1 MAALAV
7 GSPMTPYPTTEIAQK
22 VVVALAVGLVVGLE
36 RQWAHKELGA
46 RTFALTALL
55 GTLSW
60 LVAPVFAVAAL
71 AGVFVLVGFANLRSL
86 LADRTLETTTS
97 VALLVT
103 LVLGALIG
111 QGHYFTA
118 VSGALLCTGLLAW
131 KTELTR
137 LAGDLTL
144 AEIRGGVLLGLIA
157 FVVYPLLPNRYVDR
171 WELINPRQAW
181 VTIIILAGIAFLNYV
196 LLRVYSGRGVYFS
209 AVLGG
214 LVNSTATVVELGRI
228 VGGDGGQAM
237 GTAVLLSA
245 VAMLVRNLV
254 LLAILAPVTALWA
267 AGPML
272 AMAAVALGAGWRL
285 RQPVPEVRPHLE
297 LGSPVSLRRVLGLG
311 SIFVLIE
318 VVGTLA
324 TRHAGWSGFLV
335 VSVVGGSI
343 SSAST
348 TAAAAAL
355 ATAGRLTVP
364 VAATATAAASM
375 VSLLVNL
382 VLARRATSR
391 PVRRQLTAATLA
403 SLAVGLGALV
413 LVYRP

>member
-1 MAALAV
+1 MM
-7 GSPMTPYPTTEIAQK
+7 PFPPTEIALRI
-22 VVVALAVGLVVGLE
+22 VLALAIGLVVGLE

-55 GTLSW
+55 GMLSW
-60 LVAPVFAVAAL
+60 MVGPGFALAAL
-71 AGVFVLVGFANLRSL
+71 AGLFVLVAFANLRSL

-103 LVLGALIG
+103 LVLGALVG

-131 KTELTR
+131 KTELAR

-144 AEIRGGVLLGLIA
+144 GEIRGGVLLGLIA

-171 WELINPRQAW
+171 WELLNPRQAW
-181 VTIIILAGIAFLNYV
+181 VTIIVLAGIAFLNYV

-214 LVNSTATVVELGRI
+214 LVNSTATVVELGRL
-228 VGGDGGQAM
+228 VGGEQGQAM
-237 GTAVLLSA
+237 ATAVLLSA
-245 VAMLVRNLV
+245 AAMLVRNLL
-254 LLAILAPVTALWA
+254 LLAVLAPVTALWA

-272 AMAAVALGAGWRL
+272 AMAAVALAFGWRL
-285 RQPVPEVRPHLE
+285 RQPLPAASPRLA
-297 LGSPVSLRRVLGLG
+297 LSSPVSLRRVLGLG

-318 VVGTLA
+318 VAGTLA
-324 TRHAGWSGFLV
+324 ARHAGSSGFLA
-335 VSVVGGSI
+335 VSLVGGSV

-355 ATAGRLTVP
+355 TAAGRLGVLT
-364 VAATATAAASM
+364 AATATAIASIT
-375 VSLLVNL
+375 SLLVNL
-382 VLARRATSR
+382 MLARNAAAR

-403 SLAVGLGALV
+403 SVAAGLAALI
-413 LVYRP
+413 LVSRP